1 MPANLKLAIHG
12 WNTMTRIT
20 DVRGDIQAESAGAW
34 MAVLHCVH
42 EKSNPLDNMR

>member
-20 DVRGDIQAESAGAW
+20 DVRGDLQAESAGW
-34 MAVLHCVH
+34 PFYTVSTKKVT
-42 EKSNPLDNMR
+42 P